1 MKHDAGKSE
10 VLDDRQPDGRA
21 TATSWQFII
30 AYVLM
35 ILPAFYGGQNHPHPV
50 PTDMAA
56 TFYVLIGIAIGTGL
70 YVVRR
75 QPGNVLG
82 WIGLLGWGVLA
93 IGASVNALLK

>member
-1 MKHDAGKSE
+1 MTRDAEKSN
-10 VLDDRQPDGRA
+10 VLDDRPPDGRA

-35 ILPAFYGGQNHPHPV
+35 ILPALYGGRNPPYPV
-50 PTDMAA
+50 PADLVA
-56 TFYVLIGIAIGTGL
+56 TFCVLIGIAIGAGL

-75 QPGNVLG
+75 QRGNVLG

-93 IGASVNALLK
+93 LGASVHALLK